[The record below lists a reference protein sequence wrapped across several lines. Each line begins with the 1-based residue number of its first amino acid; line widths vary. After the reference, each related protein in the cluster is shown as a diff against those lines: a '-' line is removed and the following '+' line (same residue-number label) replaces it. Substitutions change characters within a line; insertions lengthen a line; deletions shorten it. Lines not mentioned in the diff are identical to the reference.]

1 MVTRLF
7 KWDKD
12 CEQGGTV
19 RFDLVVEKLRHFAE
33 PDALLIYLR
42 NLALPLIELP
52 NLLKLLNC
60 PDEILNF
67 PGIGFEHIEQKLI
80 SYGVYH
86 V

>member
-1 MVTRLF
+1 MKTVTLQLF
-7 KWDKD
+7 NRGRWWDA
-12 CEQGGTV
+12 
-19 RFDLVVEKLRHFAE
+19 AE
-33 PDALLIYLR
+33 PCALLTYLR